1 MLTKLAYSIP
11 SLAEAVDLSVASIRE
26 AIDKGD
32 LIPVYPNRKP
42 LIPIDEAKRWLDSL
56 PQESPKKRAS

>member
-32 LIPVYPNRKP
+32 LVPKYPNRKP
-42 LIPIDEAKRWLDSL
+42 VIPAAEAQRWLDSL
-56 PQESPKKRAS
+56 PEEAPRKRSA